1 MDINT
6 LRIIATL
13 LCFATF
19 AGLLVWAYSSRNRTR
34 FEEDAKIPF
43 LQD

>member
-1 MDINT
+1 MDVNT

-19 AGLLVWAYSSRNRTR
+19 IGLLVWAYSNRNRER

-43 LQD
+43 LQE

>member
-1 MDINT
+1 MDVNT

-19 AGLLVWAYSSRNRTR
+19 IGLLVWACSTRNRER

>member
-1 MDINT
+1 MDVNT

-19 AGLLVWAYSSRNRTR
+19 IGLLVWAYASRNRTR